1 MDDAFSD
8 LQLTEECWPGTD
20 TPDPKSLYPNV
31 YDELHHAC
39 VNIVCSSC
47 GTIDHN
53 PLSVHLV
60 PIDSPLLSLL
70 SVDPAVT
77 KANFACGVHS
87 LDNIH
92 VMIDKLGLITD
103 SNGGCQLQI
112 CSSCY
117 CHLNRGNTPPHSLAN
132 FRWTGPVPPEL
143 IGLTWI
149 EERLISRAHMV
160 GMVLRLQPRGVA
172 YGGLKGHLVLLPQ
185 DTTALVNILPIP
197 PSSLPDTIR
206 VVWTGKS
213 APDNGDLAMMF
224 KVRTQRVYDA
234 LRWLVRNHHDYESV
248 TLNYR
253 EFARWPPV
261 FVADDLIHSMAQ
273 GSDVS
278 NDDLS
283 GTGFATEDIDVLHS
297 HGSLP
302 ITSSAIVDVNQV
314 SQSAVSVS
322 LRTLASLSA
331 DATCNVVFGNSL
343 KSDFTDP
350 AFFTSAFP
358 LLFPY
363 GIGKHIDSKR
373 KIELKLSTW
382 VSLLLKDSSR
392 YIALIFNSR

>member
-1 MDDAFSD
+1 
-8 LQLTEECWPGTD
+8 
-20 TPDPKSLYPNV
+20 
-31 YDELHHAC
+31 
-39 VNIVCSSC
+39 
-47 GTIDHN
+47 
-53 PLSVHLV
+53 
-60 PIDSPLLSLL
+60 
-70 SVDPAVT
+70 
-77 KANFACGVHS
+77 
-87 LDNIH
+87 
-92 VMIDKLGLITD
+92 
-103 SNGGCQLQI
+103 
-112 CSSCY
+112 
-117 CHLNRGNTPPHSLAN
+117 
-132 FRWTGPVPPEL
+132 
-143 IGLTWI
+143 
-149 EERLISRAHMV
+149 
-160 GMVLRLQPRGVA
+160 
-172 YGGLKGHLVLLPQ
+172 
-185 DTTALVNILPIP
+185 
-197 PSSLPDTIR
+197 
-206 VVWTGKS
+206 
-213 APDNGDLAMMF
+213 
-224 KVRTQRVYDA
+224 
-234 LRWLVRNHHDYESV
+234 
-248 TLNYR
+248 
-253 EFARWPPV
+253 
-261 FVADDLIHSMAQ
+261 MAQ